1 MLQVCLHANFLIT
14 LIFLRGIAW
23 SINCSL
29 LKNGRWECEI
39 EIKIKIKMQVCARIV
54 TKVGISS
61 SMLLNV
67 DICKASRQAGLSDF
81 LTFRIITLKKKKNGE
96 RGSVTHEVTV
106 MIGLLESLQ
115 YTLRSRRRWR
125 EPARNA
131 GSKLERLIC
140 AQILHKLSVSS
151 DWLGYQILTFE
162 EKTSRKNRNRIFCC
176 MKLMEISV
184 ETLSKE
190 AS

>member
-1 MLQVCLHANFLIT
+1 MLQVCLHANFFIT

-39 EIKIKIKMQVCARIV
+39 EIKTKIKMQVCARIV

-81 LTFRIITLKKKKNGE
+81 WTFRIITLKKKKNGNE
-96 RGSVTHEVTV
+96 GQLRINCHDRITGITSVHFAIKKKMKRTGEKRWIEVGETDLCTNPSQTQRFF
-106 MIGLLESLQ
+106 GLIRLSDFD
-115 YTLRSRRRWR
+115 LR
-125 EPARNA
+125 
-131 GSKLERLIC
+131 
-140 AQILHKLSVSS
+140 
-151 DWLGYQILTFE
+151 
-162 EKTSRKNRNRIFCC
+162 RKNFSEEQEQN
-176 MKLMEISV
+176 LLLHEIDGD
-184 ETLSKE
+184 LSGNTIKG
-190 AS
+190 S